1 MRVIAGSAKGHPLA
15 AVPGDSTRPITDR
28 TKAALFSILTSAE
41 MVEGKRYLDLFG
53 GTGAVGIE
61 ALSRDAAEVVFCE
74 KNRSALQ
81 TIRRNLEATGL
92 ADRGRMVAGD
102 AFAYL
107 VRPDL
112 QPFDVIYIAPPQYK
126 GLWLKALQLVDAR
139 PGLFT
144 PDGYVIVQIFPKEW
158 SETALA
164 HLVETDRRQYG
175 STALHFLRLRSD
187 IPPSEAVP

>member
-15 AVPGDSTRPITDR
+15 AAPGDSTRPITDR

-41 MVEGKRYLDLFG
+41 MVEGKRFLDLFG

-74 KNRSALQ
+74 KNRNALQ
-81 TIRRNLEATGL
+81 TLRRNLDATGL
-92 ADRGRMVAGD
+92 ADRALVVAGD

-107 VRPDL
+107 ARPNL
-112 QPFDVIYIAPPQYK
+112 APFDVIYIAPPQYK
-126 GLWLKALQLVDAR
+126 GMWLKALRLVDAR
-139 PGLFT
+139 PELIA
-144 PDGYVIVQIFPKEW
+144 PDGFVIVQIFPKEW

-187 IPPSEAVP
+187 NPSPESAP